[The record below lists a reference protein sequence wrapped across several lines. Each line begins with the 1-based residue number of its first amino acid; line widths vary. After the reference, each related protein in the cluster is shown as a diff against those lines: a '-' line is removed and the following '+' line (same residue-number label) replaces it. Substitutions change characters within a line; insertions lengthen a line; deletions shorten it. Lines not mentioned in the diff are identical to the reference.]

1 MGTGSNRLR
10 YLKIMSKSERLTIE
24 KKCGLVREFAENLI
38 KDFEE
43 KDRSEEETLLSMA
56 QWAKEK
62 GFRDYWF
69 AIDTELQKRYECTS
83 WFWIV
88 RRLINYPYYWK

>member
-1 MGTGSNRLR
+1 MGTGSSRLR
-10 YLKIMSKSERLTIE
+10 YPEIMSKRDWSEIE
-24 KKCGLVREFAENLI
+24 KKCDLVREFAEMLI
-38 KDFEE
+38 KYFKDKNKFEE
-43 KDRSEEETLLSMA
+43 GPLLFMA
-56 QWAKEK
+56 HWAKEM

-88 RRLINYPYYWK
+88 RRLRNCPDYWK